1 MEAYSYIKYIAF
13 FLDIMKDMLVLCC
26 QFSSPSILFY
36 HLQFLPGPVGPQM
49 LMSLG
54 KNLPAEAGDM
64 GKILGPGR
72 FPWRRKWQPS
82 LVLLL

>member
-1 MEAYSYIKYIAF
+1 
-13 FLDIMKDMLVLCC
+13 MKDMLVLCC

-36 HLQFLPGPVGPQM
+36 HLQFLPGPVGPHM
-49 LMSLG
+49 LMSLS

-72 FPWRRKWQPS
+72 FCLVREGNGNPLWSFCFENPMERGTWQAT
-82 LVLLL
+82 V